1 MIVEKLSRCAVAA
14 LTLAACSPAL
24 DWREVRPPDSGLQ
37 ALFPCKP
44 EYMQREIALAGAPV
58 TMELV
63 ACTTGGATYALMHAV
78 VDDPARV
85 APALRQ
91 LREAAAANV
100 GGTPRVVAP
109 MMVAGMTPNSQAE
122 RIEIDG
128 LGVHGEAVREHAG
141 FFVKGTRVFQATV
154 VGERPDAAAVE
165 TFFSALTL
173 K

>member
-1 MIVEKLSRCAVAA
+1 MIAEKLSRCAVAA

-44 EYMQREIALAGAPV
+44 EHMQREIALAGAPV
-58 TMELV
+58 AMGLV
-63 ACTTGGATYALMHAV
+63 ACTTGGATYALMHAN

-85 APALRQ
+85 TPALQQ
-91 LREAAAANV
+91 LRAAAAANV
-100 GGTPRVVAP
+100 GGMQRVVAP

-128 LGVHGEAVREHAG
+128 LGVRGEAVREYAG

-154 VGERPDAAAVE
+154 IGERPDAAAVE